1 MELSNKKFIED
12 KLTKAI
18 SDFDREAGIAC
29 QYWNPDS
36 ADALAETNK
45 ALSKALSKALNTF
58 KDSII
63 FIMNEN

>member
-45 ALSKALSKALNTF
+45 ALSKALNTF